1 MYCIN
6 EIFSSSLLFDILKA
20 ADKFMKKVCGRNSV
34 KGNKRSFLFYP
45 GEPLKTVGLI
55 LAWMVVLTGFD
66 VQAEEVAR
74 VNAPKPPK
82 SSPDVSRVY
91 ELQLN
96 SFKVEANAKK
106 FFTGLVKKG
115 YKPFMVF
122 DKEGETWFKVRL
134 GPYPSKDTAHEIK
147 IELQDK
153 HGLPSFALISKK
165 TESKPE
171 VAKKLIAKKVVR
183 ENTGNSIDVVMSQFL
198 VWLEAWQGKQLDSY
212 FSFYSQSFESGGK
225 PFKDWLKEQSKTLDQ
240 TQQIKVEVNDL
251 KLLEKGETIEM
262 SFMESFQSKT
272 FSDIRR
278 KVLVWKKEKGVW
290 KIIVES
296 SEPA

>member
-1 MYCIN
+1 MN
-6 EIFSSSLLFDILKA
+6 EIFPPLFWMDRTVANKLVK
-20 ADKFMKKVCGRNSV
+20 KFR
-34 KGNKRSFLFYP
+34 KGNRMPFLFYP
-45 GEPLKTVGLI
+45 GKPLKIVGVI
-55 LAWMVVLTGFD
+55 LAWLLIFIGTD
-66 VQAEEVAR
+66 IPAEEIAR
-74 VNAPKPPK
+74 VSVPVAPK
-82 SSPDVSRVY
+82 SSPNIGPVY

-96 SFKVEANAKK
+96 SFKVESNAKR
-106 FFTGLVKKG
+106 FFAGLVKKG

-122 DKEGETWFKVRL
+122 VQNGETWFKVRM
-134 GPYPSKDTAHEIK
+134 GPYPSKDSAGQK
-147 IELQDK
+147 AAELKDK
-153 HGLPSFALISKK
+153 HGLSSFVLLSKE
-165 TESKPE
+165 TQSKSDDVPKLASIIK
-171 VAKKLIAKKVVR
+171 VAP

-225 PFKDWLKEQSKTLDQ
+225 PFDDWSKEQSKTLAEI
-240 TQQIKVEVNDL
+240 QQIKVEVNDL
-251 KLLEKGETIEM
+251 ELLEKGDTIEM
-262 SFMESFQSKT
+262 SFMESFHSKS